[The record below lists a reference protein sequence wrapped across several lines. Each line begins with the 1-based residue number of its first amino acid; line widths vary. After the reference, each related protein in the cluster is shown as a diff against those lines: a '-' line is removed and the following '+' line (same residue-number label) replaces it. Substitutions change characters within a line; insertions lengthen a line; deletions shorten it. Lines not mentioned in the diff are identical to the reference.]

1 MAAPADQIPRRM
13 GDPNILSLL
22 SLKLLLLAFFILLN
36 ALSHFEEDRARKVL
50 ESVNEAFNGRVE
62 AVRSLTIQS
71 AGIGNLRESVAV
83 VRVAGELFQSMIPAV
98 RVEVS
103 ARGKRVRL
111 SLPATTLF
119 RPGEEALQPGRGLL
133 FGRLVHA
140 LEQER
145 PLGPGYE
152 LELYHGL
159 PGKSAD
165 QGDQSGSV
173 ELLALRRMGVLA
185 RFLEAKGLPDEV
197 LSVGLLPGREDTV
210 EIVVQVLDSGRQ
222 DHDYGGLAP

>member
-1 MAAPADQIPRRM
+1 MAVPADHNPRRT

-36 ALSHFEEDRARKVL
+36 AMSHFEEDRARKVL

-62 AVRSLTIQS
+62 ALRSLTSQN
-71 AGIGNLRESVAV
+71 AGIGNLRESVAH
-83 VRVAGELFQSMIPAV
+83 VRAAGELFQSMIPAV

-103 ARGKRVRL
+103 AGGKRVRL

-133 FGRLVHA
+133 FERLIFA
-140 LEQER
+140 LEKER
-145 PLGPGYE
+145 RVGPGYE

-159 PGKSAD
+159 RAGGSGSAD
-165 QGDQSGSV
+165 
-173 ELLALRRMGVLA
+173 LLALRRMGLLA
-185 RFLEAKGLPDEV
+185 RYLEGKGLPDDV
-197 LSVGLLPGREDTV
+197 LSIGLLPGRGETV
-210 EIVVQVLDSGRQ
+210 DLVVQVFESGRQ
-222 DHDYGGLAP
+222 DPDYGRLAR